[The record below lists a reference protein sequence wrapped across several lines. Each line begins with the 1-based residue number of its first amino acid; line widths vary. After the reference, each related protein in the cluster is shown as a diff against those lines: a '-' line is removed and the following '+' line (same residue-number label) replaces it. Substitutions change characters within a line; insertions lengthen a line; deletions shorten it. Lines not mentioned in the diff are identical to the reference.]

1 MNQIITTQR
10 MVIKLSKPIK
20 FLFLGRTAS
29 GKSSIAKAVCNKMGL
44 TQVVS
49 YTTRPMRK
57 SEKNG
62 SDHIFISEDEVSKYE
77 NDIAAYTEINGH
89 KYFTTYDVI
98 DKSDI
103 YVIDPIGVDNLKIKC
118 GDRYEF
124 IEIYIRTPQK
134 LAEIRARMRGDK
146 LKDFKQRWISENK
159 QFTDYENMYTFA
171 WHLRND
177 RPFDESVNKVCEW
190 IQREF
195 DKRNEE
201 SDAEA

>member
-1 MNQIITTQR
+1 MNQITRRR
-10 MVIKLSKPIK
+10 MIQLNKPLK

-29 GKSSIAKAVCNKMGL
+29 GKSSIAKAVCKRMGL

-62 SDHIFISEDEVSKYE
+62 SDHIFITDEEVSQYE
-77 NDIAAYTEINGH
+77 DDIAAYTEINGY

-98 DKSDI
+98 DKADI

-134 LAEIRARMRGDK
+134 IAEERARIRGDK
-146 LKDFKQRWISENK
+146 LEDFKQRWVSENK
-159 QFTDYENMYTFA
+159 QFTDYENRHTFE

-177 RPFDESVNKVCEW
+177 RPFDESVDKVCSW
-190 IQREF
+190 IQIVL
-195 DKRNEE
+195 DKRNEVVE
-201 SDAEA
+201 

>member
-1 MNQIITTQR
+1 MRTIQR
-10 MVIKLSKPIK
+10 RVILLSKPIK
-20 FLFLGRTAS
+20 FLLIGRTAS
-29 GKSSIAKAVCNKMGL
+29 GKSSIAKAVCEKTGL
-44 TQVVS
+44 KQVVS

-62 SDHIFISEDEVSKYE
+62 SDHIFITDDEVVQYE
-77 NDIAAYTEINGH
+77 NDIAAYTEINGY

-118 GDRYEF
+118 GNRYDF
-124 IEIYIRTPQK
+124 VEIYIRTPQALSEK
-134 LAEIRARMRGDK
+134 RARLRGDK
-146 LKDFKQRWISENK
+146 LKDFKQRWVSENK
-159 QFTDYENMYTFA
+159 QFTEYENRHTFN

-177 RPFDESVNKVCEW
+177 RPFDESVDKVCEW

-201 SDAEA
+201 FDAET

>member
-1 MNQIITTQR
+1 MSRIIKQKRR
-10 MVIKLSKPIK
+10 MIRLNKPLK
-20 FLFLGRTAS
+20 FLFIGRTAS
-29 GKSSIAKAVCNKMGL
+29 GKTSIAKAVCEKIGL

-62 SDHIFISEDEVSKYE
+62 SDHIFITDEEISQYE
-77 NDIAAYTEINGH
+77 NDIAAYTEINGY

-98 DKSDI
+98 DKADI

-124 IEIYIRTPQK
+124 VEIYIRTPQK
-134 LAEIRARMRGDK
+134 LAQERARIRGDK
-146 LKDFKQRWISENK
+146 LKDFKQRWVSENK
-159 QFTDYENMYTFA
+159 MFTDYENRHTFD

-177 RPFDESVNKVCEW
+177 RPFDESVDKVCKW
-190 IQREF
+190 IQREV
-195 DKRNEE
+195 DKRNEVVE
-201 SDAEA
+201 